1 MNKISEYPAQ
11 IYMQS
16 ENRKKLIESIFN
28 LKNLHIISLWTEKLT
43 KSLKTLFSSFRKVV
57 LTKKQDRQTDWQ
69 TDKMREKKSKLT
81 YPMLP
86 NYLTMLHIMKLV
98 GYPLNTF
105 NLYTLKKNHH
115 IKTPSKYAYLYF
127 CL

>member
-57 LTKKQDRQTDWQ
+57 LTKKQDRQTSWL
-69 TDKMREKKSKLT
+69 TDRQNERKKEYAHIPYAPQLLDSATHNEIGRLPIKNIKYIKKKSS
-81 YPMLP
+81 
-86 NYLTMLHIMKLV
+86 H
-98 GYPLNTF
+98 
-105 NLYTLKKNHH
+105 
-115 IKTPSKYAYLYF
+115 
-127 CL
+127 